1 MKSLVRF
8 GKRIPLPS
16 TVQILHELRVFCA
29 EETIREV
36 CATAEGL
43 PDNASWEEIYARRDL
58 PATIA
63 DV

>member
-29 EETIREV
+29 EENIREV
-36 CATAEGL
+36 CARTEGL
-43 PDNASWEEIYARRDL
+43 SDNASWDEIYARRDL
-58 PATIA
+58 RATIA